1 MDPKDRTIEPSSL
14 SHDLK
19 TPLTGISMM
28 LQLLGEEK
36 VGPLNERQRFMVD
49 QAQKDCARL
58 EAVICTHLDS
68 VIGGQSL
75 K

>member
-1 MDPKDRTIEPSSL
+1 MYPKKQAIQPSSL

-36 VGPLNERQRFMVD
+36 VGVLNERQRFMV
-49 QAQKDCARL
+49 AEAMKDCSRL
-58 EAVICTHLDS
+58 EEVIHKHLDS
-68 VIGGQSL
+68 IIAVE
-75 K
+75 